1 MLASAFLALGLVL
14 IIEGLAYTLA
24 PSLIERMLQALAET
38 PERARRIMGALSIV
52 IGMILVWIAHV
63 FGLTIQM

>member
-1 MLASAFLALGLVL
+1 MLATAFLALGLVL
-14 IIEGLAYTLA
+14 IIEGLAYSLA

-38 PERARRIMGALSIV
+38 PEQARRIMGALSIV